1 MSTDRHRLAHEA
13 LRERP
18 FFDALND
25 EEFDQ
30 LVDACD
36 LRTLAPREV
45 LWAVGRQG
53 DACYILLSGRLEQTL
68 TRLPVG
74 RKVEQ
79 FDQPG
84 ELLALSYLVK
94 PWRHQSSAMAVERS
108 VVLKLDR
115 ERFEAMFE
123 AGEPVAFRLVDAL
136 AENLVQEMR
145 DANERLH
152 EVFGNPAETL
162 RLLRR
167 RTRNA

>member
-1 MSTDRHRLAHEA
+1 MQTDRHRLAREA
-13 LRERP
+13 LRARP
-18 FFDALND
+18 FFDTLSD
-25 EEFDQ
+25 EEFER
-30 LVDACD
+30 LIDACD

-53 DACYILLSGRLEQTL
+53 QSCYVLISGRLEQSL
-68 TRLPVG
+68 TRQPAG
-74 RKVEQ
+74 RKVTQ
-79 FDQPG
+79 IDRPG
-84 ELLALSYLVK
+84 TFMALSYLVK
-94 PWRHQSSAMAVERS
+94 PWRHHSSTIALERS

-123 AGEPVAFRLVDAL
+123 AGDAVAFRLVDEL
-136 AENLVQEMR
+136 AEALVQEMR